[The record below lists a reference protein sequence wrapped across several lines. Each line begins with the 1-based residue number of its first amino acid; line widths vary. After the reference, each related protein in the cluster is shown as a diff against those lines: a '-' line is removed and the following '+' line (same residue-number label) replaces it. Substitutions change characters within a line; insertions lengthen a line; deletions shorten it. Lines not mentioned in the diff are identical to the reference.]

1 MLVFI
6 HQVLRKECDVGEY
19 VEFLRDGSVISELL
33 LRSCSTPL
41 GKKKRPLPPDPT
53 PQDRAEK
60 IANDMFEFG
69 ISVENLFEPDDLLKA
84 KNIPKVCNVL
94 TNFTPVTKMVISF
107 TTCDDPS
114 DHEIGMANM
123 SIIL

>member
-1 MLVFI
+1 MSQDDRDKVLAFI
-6 HQVLRKECDVGEY
+6 HQVLRKDCAEVGDY
-19 VEFLRDGSVISELL
+19 VEFLRDGSVIAELL

-60 IANDMFEFG
+60 IVNDMFEFG

-84 KNIPKVCNVL
+84 KDIPKVRMWTSRTEFFMPRFERVFLALNAE
-94 TNFTPVTKMVISF
+94 P
-107 TTCDDPS
+107 
-114 DHEIGMANM
+114 
-123 SIIL
+123 